1 MGLHVITYVMV
12 QISGSE
18 QNSAASQ
25 DLRKLAPKALLTV
38 NFHVRFSQFLH
49 AYTTNNKQY
58 DHRVV
63 CWMWLLLQAK
73 SPQATLE

>member
-1 MGLHVITYVMV
+1 MGLHVITQIMV

-18 QNSAASQ
+18 QDSAASQ
-25 DLRKLAPKALLTV
+25 YLRKLAPKALLTV
-38 NFHVRFSQFLH
+38 NFRVHFSQFLH

-58 DHRVV
+58 DHWVV

-73 SPQATLE
+73 SPQAILE